1 MFGYEYDQW
10 KTMSDIDEEQES
22 KYSETEE
29 DLELFMEVTA
39 NDGEMVRGYEII
51 SVKYILSMIKVI

>member
-1 MFGYEYDQW
+1 
-10 KTMSDIDEEQES
+10 MSDIDEEQES

-39 NDGEMVRGYEII
+39 NDGEMVPT
-51 SVKYILSMIKVI
+51 KLL